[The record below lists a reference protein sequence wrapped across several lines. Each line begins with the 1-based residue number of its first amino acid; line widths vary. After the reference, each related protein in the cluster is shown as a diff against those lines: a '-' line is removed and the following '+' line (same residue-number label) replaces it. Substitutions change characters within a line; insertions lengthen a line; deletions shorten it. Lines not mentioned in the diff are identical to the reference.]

1 MLGLKPTPVP
11 DATSLKSAFRRESLK
26 HHPDKNLDDP
36 DGATQRFQRVGEA
49 FQVIAKQQKRASG
62 TRRSH
67 DDDEDDEDDETG
79 MGDFFGMG
87 KDGMPEDEI
96 LMSLFMEHLGLG
108 NLNGLKRKQR
118 ELLEKIAR
126 DAKISAKL
134 DQAEAEAEA
143 RRAKALEK
151 KDSLDREFW
160 ERQRACGA
168 KEKKDGGQ
176 GCYLH
181 WDIRQLQREVGKRKL
196 QLPRKPKTRDIAE
209 ALLQDDERKAP
220 KSAKK
225 AAAAR
230 AAAAAKPSSLVGE
243 RVEIFGV
250 SRAELNGI
258 RGVAQALTEATPQ
271 SAPRYRVQLD
281 DGSLLAFR
289 PENVRA
295 VAPAPAPMA
304 TGHLHPEEAARRR
317 AGAKRAQRRA
327 QAVQEERDA
336 ATLFEEKTRKCAV
349 MITGTLAFLWLASM
363 SYGLG
368 CLLLFALYSAR
379 DHVLAYA
386 KDLLPDLPAQKPGR
400 YKPEDWI
407 SRNFYRL

>member
-1 MLGLKPTPVP
+1 MDYREACQVLSLKPQPVP
-11 DATSLKSAFRRESLK
+11 DAASLKSAFRRESLK

-62 TRRSH
+62 KGRSH
-67 DDDEDDEDDETG
+67 DDDDEDEDDDTG

-87 KDGMPEDEI
+87 KDGMPEDEV

-108 NLNGLKRKQR
+108 NLNGLRRKQR
-118 ELLEKIAR
+118 ELLEKLAR
-126 DAKISAKL
+126 DAKISAQL
-134 DQAEAEAEA
+134 DQAEAAAEA

-151 KDSLDREFW
+151 RDAADREFW

-168 KEKKDGGQ
+168 KEVMDGGQ

-181 WDIRQLQREVGKRKL
+181 WDIRQLQREAGKRKL
-196 QLPRKPKTRDIAE
+196 QLPRKPKGWDIAE
-209 ALLQDDERKAP
+209 ALLKDDERKTP

-250 SRAELNGI
+250 SRAELNGV
-258 RGVAQALTEATPQ
+258 RGVARELIDATPQ
-271 SAPRYRVQLD
+271 RYRVQVD
-281 DGSLLAFR
+281 DGRELAIR
-289 PENVRA
+289 LENVRRA

-304 TGHLHPEEAARRR
+304 TGHLPPEQAARRR
-317 AGAKRAQRRA
+317 ALAKRAQRRA
-327 QAVQEERDA
+327 QAEQEERDA
-336 ATLFEEKTRKCAV
+336 AALLDEKTQKCV
-349 MITGTLAFLWLASM
+349 VLITGALVFLWLASV

-368 CLLLFALYSAR
+368 CLLLFGLYGAR
-379 DHVLAYA
+379 EHVLVYA
-386 KDLLPDLPAQKPGR
+386 KDLLPDLPKPQKPGR
-400 YKPEDWI
+400 
-407 SRNFYRL
+407 